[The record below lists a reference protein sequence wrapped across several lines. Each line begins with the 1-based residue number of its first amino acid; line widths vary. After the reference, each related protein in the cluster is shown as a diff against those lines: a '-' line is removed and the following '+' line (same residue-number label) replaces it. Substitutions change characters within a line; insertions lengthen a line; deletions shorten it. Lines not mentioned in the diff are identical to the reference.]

1 MVLLIYILSIVWH
14 FHEKIKLTL
23 FSKNRTSRSNSI
35 ESTVS
40 MVESIASMIEVPHP
54 GGPMRPMISISDWS
68 GIDVMYVD
76 HLDVNI
82 RSVSYAVLLW
92 PLEIRA
98 YRYRTAVWNVNKQL
112 TSRYIIIAVHI
123 LILYTL
129 PLSHT
134 TYIIYWVQILTLLP
148 EYEIPATAF
157 FRNKTSCTWYHCLV
171 VASKFAIFLK

>member
-123 LILYTL
+123 LSFVHSTTLSYYLSILYIEFKFWHYCRNMKFQPHHSLEIRL
-129 PLSHT
+129 PVLDM
-134 TYIIYWVQILTLLP
+134 IV
-148 EYEIPATAF
+148 
-157 FRNKTSCTWYHCLV
+157 
-171 VASKFAIFLK
+171 